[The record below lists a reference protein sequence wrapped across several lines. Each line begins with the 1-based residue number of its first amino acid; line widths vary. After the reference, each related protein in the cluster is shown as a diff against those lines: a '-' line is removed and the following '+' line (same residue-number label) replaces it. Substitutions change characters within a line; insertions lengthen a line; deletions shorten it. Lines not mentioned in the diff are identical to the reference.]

1 MFFFSAYK
9 QAGILGING
18 RNRDYILPN
27 NPRSLYPLVDD
38 KIETKRLAVAAG
50 IQTPEL
56 YGVIDNL
63 YDIGKLRTLVEG
75 KGSFVIKPSRGAG
88 GGGITLIAGL
98 TPTGYRKAS
107 GVLMSESEM
116 RYYLSNIIS
125 GMYAM
130 TGSSDKVI
138 LEYTVKFDPM
148 FADIAYQGVPDIRVV
163 LYKGVPAMAM
173 LRLPTRASDGK
184 ANLHKGGIGSGI
196 DIGTGRTLKGV
207 QFGQVTDTHPETGH
221 TITGYQIPGWQK
233 LLEMASRFYDITGLG
248 YVGVDIVL
256 DKDLG
261 PMMLE
266 VNARPGIAIQVANS
280 AGLRTRL
287 DAIDKALEDGTD
299 FSTPQQ
305 RAAWSQEKFAVLNK

>member
-1 MFFFSAYK
+1 MFPFSYRD
-9 QAGILGING
+9 AGILGING
-18 RNRDYILPN
+18 RNRDYIFPN
-27 NPRSLYPLVDD
+27 NPRRLYPLVDD
-38 KIETKRLAVAAG
+38 KVETKRLAVAAG

-56 YGVIDNL
+56 YGIIDNL
-63 YDIGKLRTLVEG
+63 HDIKNLREMV
-75 KGSFVIKPSRGAG
+75 KGRDGFVIKPSKGSG
-88 GGGITLIAGL
+88 GGGITLISAV
-98 TPTGYRKAS
+98 TPTAYRKAS

-130 TGSSDKVI
+130 GGGSDRVI
-138 LEYTVKFDPM
+138 LEYTVKFDPL

-184 ANLHKGGIGSGI
+184 ANLHKGGIGTGI
-196 DIGTGRTLKGV
+196 DLGTGKTLRGV
-207 QFGQVTDTHPETGH
+207 QFGQVTDSHPETGH
-221 TITGYQIPGWQK
+221 LISGYQIPGWEK
-233 LLEMASRFYDITGLG
+233 LLEMAARFYDITGLG

-256 DKDLG
+256 DRDKG

-280 AGLRTRL
+280 AGLKHRL
-287 DAIDKALEDGTD
+287 EAIDTAEAD
-299 FSTPQQ
+299 FSTPHK
-305 RAAWSQEKFAVLNK
+305 RAAWAMQTFAVRN

>member
-1 MFFFSAYK
+1 MFPKSYHD
-9 QAGILGING
+9 AGILSINS
-18 RNRDYILPN
+18 RNREYILPN
-27 NPRSLYPLVDD
+27 NPRRLYPLVDD
-38 KIETKRLAVAAG
+38 KIETKKLAIAAG

-56 YGVIDNL
+56 YGIIDNL
-63 YDIGKLRTLVEG
+63 YDIKNLRDMV
-75 KGSFVIKPSRGAG
+75 KDKPSFVIKPARGSG
-88 GGGITLIAGL
+88 GGGITLITGL
-98 TPTGYRKAS
+98 TANGYRKAS
-107 GVLMSESEM
+107 GALMSEGEM

-125 GMYAM
+125 GMYGM
-130 TGSSDKVI
+130 GMGGDRII
-138 LEYTVKFDPM
+138 LEYTVKFDPL

-184 ANLHKGGIGSGI
+184 ANLHKGGIGAGI
-196 DIGTGRTLKGV
+196 CLGTGETLSGV
-207 QFGQVTDTHPETGH
+207 QFGQVTDTHPETGGK
-221 TITGYQIPGWQK
+221 ISAYQIPGWES

-280 AGLRTRL
+280 AGLKHRL
-287 DAIDKALEDGTD
+287 EAIDAAIVTEAD
-299 FSTPQQ
+299 FSNPAK
-305 RAAWSQEKFAVLNK
+305 RAAWARERFRVK

>member
-1 MFFFSAYK
+1 MFPFSYHD
-9 QAGILGING
+9 AGILGINS

-27 NPRSLYPLVDD
+27 NPRRLYPLVDD
-38 KIETKRLAVAAG
+38 KVETKRLAIAAG

-56 YGVIDNL
+56 YGIIDNL
-63 YDIGKLRTLVEG
+63 RDIKNLRDIV
-75 KGSFVIKPSRGAG
+75 KGHDSFVIKPSKGSG
-88 GGGITLIAGL
+88 GGGITLISAV
-98 TPTGYRKAS
+98 TPTAYRKAS
-107 GVLMSESEM
+107 GSLMSESEM

-130 TGSSDKVI
+130 SGHSDRVI
-138 LEYTVKFDPM
+138 LEYTVKFDPL

-184 ANLHKGGIGSGI
+184 ANLHKGGIGVGI
-196 DIGTGRTLKGV
+196 NLATGKTLKGV
-207 QFGQVTDTHPETGH
+207 QFGQVAEAHPETGNPVS
-221 TITGYQIPGWQK
+221 GYQIPGWEK

-256 DKDLG
+256 DRDKG

-280 AGLRTRL
+280 AGLKHRLTAIDTAL
-287 DAIDKALEDGTD
+287 DAGADFTTPHKRALWAMEH
-299 FSTPQQ
+299 
-305 RAAWSQEKFAVLNK
+305 FAVR

>member
-1 MFFFSAYK
+1 MFYQSYRN
-9 QAGILGING
+9 AGILGINA

-27 NPRSLYPLVDD
+27 NPRKLYPLVDD
-38 KIETKRLAVAAG
+38 KVETKRLAVAAG

-56 YGVIDNL
+56 YGIIDNL
-63 YDIGKLRTLVEG
+63 HDIKNLRAMVAGKE
-75 KGSFVIKPSRGAG
+75 SFVIKPSKGSG
-88 GGGITLIAGL
+88 GGGITLITGL
-98 TPTGYRKAS
+98 TANGYRKAS
-107 GVLMSESEM
+107 GALMSESEM

-130 TGSSDKVI
+130 SGSSDRII
-138 LEYTVKFDPM
+138 LEYKVKFDPL
-148 FADIAYQGVPDIRVV
+148 FADIAYQGVPDIRVI

-184 ANLHKGGIGSGI
+184 ANLHKGGIGAGI
-196 DIGTGRTLKGV
+196 DLGTGKTLSGV
-207 QFGQVTDTHPETGH
+207 QFGQVTDAHPETGH
-221 TITGYQIPGWQK
+221 SISGYQIPGWEK

-280 AGLRTRL
+280 AGLKHRL
-287 DAIDKALEDGTD
+287 EAIDAARAEAD
-299 FSTPQQ
+299 FSTPVT
-305 RAAWSQEKFAVLNK
+305 RAEWARRAFAVEA

>member
-1 MFFFSAYK
+1 MFPWSYRE
-9 QAGILGING
+9 AGILGING
-18 RNRDYILPN
+18 RNRDFIIPN
-27 NPRSLYPLVDD
+27 NPRHLYPLVDD
-38 KIETKRLAVAAG
+38 KIETKRLAIAAG
-50 IQTPEL
+50 IQTPEM
-56 YGVIDNL
+56 YGIIDNL
-63 YDIGKLRTLVEG
+63 YDINKLRGLVEG
-75 KGSFVIKPSRGAG
+75 KGSFVVKPARGSG

-98 TPTGYRKAS
+98 TPTGYRKMN
-107 GVLMSESEM
+107 GTLMSESEM

-130 TGSSDKVI
+130 TGNSDRVI

-184 ANLHKGGIGSGI
+184 ANLHKGGIGAGI
-196 DIGTGRTLKGV
+196 DMGTGRTLQGV
-207 QFGQVTDTHPETGH
+207 QHGLVTDAHPETGH
-221 TITGYQIPGWQK
+221 TISGYQIPGWER

-261 PMMLE
+261 PMLLE

-287 DAIDKALEDGTD
+287 EAVDVAIEAKTD
-299 FSTPQQ
+299 FSTPLL
-305 RAAWSQEKFAVLNK
+305 RAIWAQAQFAVLPA